1 MPLKVPGFSH
11 GLNGSLQK
19 ELSFQ
24 MIYWRLSNSLP
35 ASCNGVFPYMSG
47 GFLFLEN
54 SMNRCQMS
62 IRLSCLAASINFS
75 WGVSLQKP
83 VSASTDCLQ
92 ALHTDLHLIKVA
104 QSIMLNIILAMW
116 GAFFPE
122 ITKGNVDFTWQFIFT
137 LVNGDVQSQCCHV
150 EPKYIWG
157 KLNGRMHEYL
167 IT

>member
-1 MPLKVPGFSH
+1 
-11 GLNGSLQK
+11 
-19 ELSFQ
+19 
-24 MIYWRLSNSLP
+24 MIYWQLSNSLP

-54 SMNRCQMS
+54 SMNSCQMS

-122 ITKGNVDFTWQFIFT
+122 ITKGNVDLTSQFIFT
-137 LVNGDVQSQCCHV
+137 LVNGDLQSQCCHV
-150 EPKYIWG
+150 EPKYILREAWWSYAWVFDYVTMTS
-157 KLNGRMHEYL
+157 LTYFICCFLLALSSMCV
-167 IT
+167 